1 MNQGVCGPRGKRAT
15 ITTYGCSA
23 GWRNACEYT
32 DVEMIQHTGRV
43 SKDALELYYKHLL
56 QN

>member
-15 ITTYGCSA
+15 ITAYGCSA
-23 GWRNACEYT
+23 DWRNACEYT

-43 SKDALELYYKHLL
+43 SK
-56 QN
+56 N